1 MRSVASCADIQ
12 ERFVSRKLYPKQP
25 ARFLACAALCLLSN
39 LATASADDT
48 LGLPAGLINSD
59 CEPQNKQ
66 APIVLIHGTF
76 ANTRRAFSSLA
87 PALKADGHCLF
98 ALNYGR
104 QGLLSPYGTMD
115 INQSAQQISA
125 FVNLVLTRTSAEKV
139 TLIGHS
145 QGGLLAFKVAR
156 SPALSGRIERVVALA
171 PSLHGTT
178 RVPASLSSTHCPA
191 CAQQSNQSA
200 FMQSFH
206 EEKVSPPG
214 VRSLILA
221 TRQDLVVTPV
231 ESQFL
236 HEPGV
241 TNLLLQD
248 RYPDAVATH
257 SGLLHKTETI
267 ALVKNF
273 LEQP

>member
-1 MRSVASCADIQ
+1 MTSVASCADIQ
-12 ERFVSRKLYPKQP
+12 ERLVSRKLPQ
-25 ARFLACAALCLLSN
+25 RQFLHWLACAALCLVSSVV
-39 LATASADDT
+39 TADDA
-48 LGLPAGLINSD
+48 LGLPAGLLNSD
-59 CEPQNKQ
+59 CQPESKQ
-66 APIVLIHGTF
+66 TPIVLIHGTF

-115 INQSAQQISA
+115 INQSAQQISD
-125 FVNLVLTRTSAEKV
+125 FVEGVLARTGAEKV

-156 SPALSGRIERVVALA
+156 SPALSARIDRLIALA
-171 PSLHGTT
+171 PSLHGTN
-178 RVPASLSSTHCPA
+178 RVPASFSSKHCPA
-191 CAQQSNQSA
+191 CAQQSDQSA

-206 EEKVSPPG
+206 EEKMSLPG

-231 ESQFL
+231 ARQFL

-241 TNLLLQD
+241 TNVLLQD
-248 RYPDAVATH
+248 KYPDVVATH
-257 SGLLHKTETI
+257 SGLLHKSETI
-267 ALVKNF
+267 SLVRDF
-273 LEQP
+273 LAQP